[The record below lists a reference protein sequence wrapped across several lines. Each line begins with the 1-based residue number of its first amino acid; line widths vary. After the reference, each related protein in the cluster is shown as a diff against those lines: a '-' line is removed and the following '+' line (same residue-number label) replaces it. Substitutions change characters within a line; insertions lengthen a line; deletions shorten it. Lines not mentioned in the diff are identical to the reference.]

1 LGLPHFEKLPE
12 TVQVLNKFWQGLE

>member
-12 TVQVLNKFWQGLE
+12 TAQVLNNFWQGLK